1 MLNDNYKNLFPN
13 NLGSNAYI
21 SDIAKK
27 SHKNNEIQNE
37 QNKKF
42 KVYFP
47 KYDGKIYD
55 PTINKALNI
64 LKQNEEQI
72 IKDIHKINNNINL
85 LKNETSMNNV
95 NYNIHDLNKEKKK
108 IEDKIKALE
117 KEKSLFIEKLEEIKN
132 RRNSMNYQQEKELGI
147 IEKNKKLKLKK
158 FIDDLNNKEKNE
170 IIEEKIKKIQEDSKK
185 LQLKM
190 KSDLEE
196 VINKKNFKMDQLEK
210 EKEDKIK
217 KYLNDMKEEEK
228 KYIKTRNQKAKEQL
242 LKLKELQL
250 ENNKEQKNKKTMH
263 LYKKIEDKFL
273 KDEEDKVKI
282 ENKSRKEKMKHID
295 LNEFNE
301 LAKNFDEMKSKQLYE
316 SKLKIKKQR
325 EIWSQRYKL
334 IPEYVNPL
342 NKVIEEEKNIMKK
355 KEQEKILEM
364 QKLKDLQKQYKVPKP
379 LIVAKEKTID
389 IVDQRKQKSKK
400 ILIKSSSYSDVIRQK
415 MMVKFNT
422 TKNKKEK
429 GEEADTNINKAKDII
444 NFKLPL
450 ICLKEKYRKVN
461 KSFEKDKNNNQ
472 NHELSTD
479 YLNQRRLINEKNRE
493 RKRNL
498 GELSNLDYS
507 KTNDIRKLIK
517 ENGLDENMLKMAKSK
532 LEILDEKKKQKSL
545 LLKLN
550 GGIANKPDLG
560 EEICDLMIDSI
571 QAKLSI
577 LQEIENL
584 DGNDNIPILNDEQT
598 EDQNKK

>member
-1 MLNDNYKNLFPN
+1 MMNDNYKNLFPN

-95 NYNIHDLNKEKKK
+95 NNIHDLNKEKKK

-250 ENNKEQKNKKTMH
+250 ENNKQQKKQKTIH
-263 LYKKIEDKFL
+263 LYKEIEDNYL
-273 KDEEDKVKI
+273 KNEEDKVKI

-379 LIVAKEKTID
+379 IIIAKEKTID

>member
-95 NYNIHDLNKEKKK
+95 NNIHDLNKEKKK

-250 ENNKEQKNKKTMH
+250 ENNKQQKNKKTIH
-263 LYKKIEDKFL
+263 LYKEIEDNFL
-273 KDEEDKVKI
+273 KNEEDKVKI

-301 LAKNFDEMKSKQLYE
+301 LAKNFEEMKSKQLYE

-379 LIVAKEKTID
+379 LIIAKEKTID

-532 LEILDEKKKQKSL
+532 LEILDEKKKQKAL

-571 QAKLSI
+571 QARLSI
-577 LQEIENL
+577 IQEIENL

>member
-95 NYNIHDLNKEKKK
+95 NNIHDLNKEKKK

-263 LYKKIEDKFL
+263 LYKKIEDNFL
-273 KDEEDKVKI
+273 KNEEDKVKI

-379 LIVAKEKTID
+379 LIIAKEKTID

-532 LEILDEKKKQKSL
+532 LEILDEKKKQKAL

-571 QAKLSI
+571 QARLSI
-577 LQEIENL
+577 IQEIENL

>member
-27 SHKNNEIQNE
+27 SHKNNELQNE

-95 NYNIHDLNKEKKK
+95 NNIHDLNKEKKK

-250 ENNKEQKNKKTMH
+250 ENNKQQKKQKTIH
-263 LYKKIEDKFL
+263 LYKEIEDNYL
-273 KDEEDKVKI
+273 KNEEDKVKI

-379 LIVAKEKTID
+379 LIIAKEKTID

>member
-95 NYNIHDLNKEKKK
+95 NNIHDLNKEKKK
-108 IEDKIKALE
+108 IEDKIKGLE

-250 ENNKEQKNKKTMH
+250 ENNKQQKNTKTIH
-263 LYKKIEDKFL
+263 LYKKIEDNYL
-273 KDEEDKVKI
+273 KNEEDKVKI

-379 LIVAKEKTID
+379 LIIAKEKTID

-571 QAKLSI
+571 QARLSI
-577 LQEIENL
+577 IQEIENL

>member
-95 NYNIHDLNKEKKK
+95 NNIHDLNKEKKK

-379 LIVAKEKTID
+379 LIIAKEKTID

>member
-95 NYNIHDLNKEKKK
+95 NNIHDLNKEKKK

-250 ENNKEQKNKKTMH
+250 ENNKQQKNKKVMH
-263 LYKKIEDKFL
+263 LYKEIEDNFL
-273 KDEEDKVKI
+273 KNEEDKVKI

-379 LIVAKEKTID
+379 LIIAKEKTID

-532 LEILDEKKKQKSL
+532 LEILDEKKKQKAL

-571 QAKLSI
+571 QARLSI
-577 LQEIENL
+577 IQEIENL

>member
-95 NYNIHDLNKEKKK
+95 NNIHDLNKEKKK
-108 IEDKIKALE
+108 IEDKIKGLE

-250 ENNKEQKNKKTMH
+250 ENNKQQKKQKTIH
-263 LYKKIEDKFL
+263 LYKEIEDNYL
-273 KDEEDKVKI
+273 KNEEDKVKI

-379 LIVAKEKTID
+379 LIIAKEKTID

-571 QAKLSI
+571 QARLSI
-577 LQEIENL
+577 IQEIENL

>member
-95 NYNIHDLNKEKKK
+95 NNIHDLNKEKKK

-250 ENNKEQKNKKTMH
+250 ENNKQQKKQKTIH
-263 LYKKIEDKFL
+263 LYKEIEDNYL
-273 KDEEDKVKI
+273 KNEEDKVKI

-379 LIVAKEKTID
+379 IIIAKEKTID

-571 QAKLSI
+571 QARLSI
-577 LQEIENL
+577 IQEIENL

>member
-27 SHKNNEIQNE
+27 SHKNNELQNE

-95 NYNIHDLNKEKKK
+95 NNIHDLNKEKKK

-250 ENNKEQKNKKTMH
+250 ENNKQQKKQKTIH
-263 LYKKIEDKFL
+263 LYKKIEDNYL
-273 KDEEDKVKI
+273 KNEEDKVKI

-379 LIVAKEKTID
+379 LIIAKEKTID

-571 QAKLSI
+571 QARLSI
-577 LQEIENL
+577 IQEIENL

>member
-27 SHKNNEIQNE
+27 SHKNNELQNE

-95 NYNIHDLNKEKKK
+95 NNIHDLNKEKKK

-250 ENNKEQKNKKTMH
+250 ENNKQQKNKKAIH
-263 LYKKIEDKFL
+263 IYKKIEDKFL

-379 LIVAKEKTID
+379 LIIAKEKTID

-571 QAKLSI
+571 QARLSI
-577 LQEIENL
+577 IQEIENL

>member
-27 SHKNNEIQNE
+27 SHKNNELQNE

-95 NYNIHDLNKEKKK
+95 NNIHDLNKEKKK

-250 ENNKEQKNKKTMH
+250 ENNKQQKNKKTIH
-263 LYKKIEDKFL
+263 LYKEIEDNYL
-273 KDEEDKVKI
+273 KNEEDKVKI

-379 LIVAKEKTID
+379 LIIAKEKTID

-571 QAKLSI
+571 QARLSI
-577 LQEIENL
+577 IQEIENL

>member
-95 NYNIHDLNKEKKK
+95 NNIHDLNKEKKK

-250 ENNKEQKNKKTMH
+250 ENNKQQKKQKTIH
-263 LYKKIEDKFL
+263 LYKEIEDNYL
-273 KDEEDKVKI
+273 KNEEDKVKI

-379 LIVAKEKTID
+379 LIIAKEKTID

-429 GEEADTNINKAKDII
+429 GEEADTNINKPKDII

-571 QAKLSI
+571 QARLSI
-577 LQEIENL
+577 IQEIENL

>member
-27 SHKNNEIQNE
+27 SHKNNELQNE

-95 NYNIHDLNKEKKK
+95 NNIHDLNKEKKK

-263 LYKKIEDKFL
+263 LYKKIEDTFL
-273 KDEEDKVKI
+273 KNEEDKVKI

-379 LIVAKEKTID
+379 LIIAKEKTID

-571 QAKLSI
+571 QARLSI
-577 LQEIENL
+577 IQEIENL

>member
-95 NYNIHDLNKEKKK
+95 NNIHDLNKEKKK

-250 ENNKEQKNKKTMH
+250 ENNKQQKNKKAMH
-263 LYKKIEDKFL
+263 LYKEIEDNFL
-273 KDEEDKVKI
+273 KNEEDKVKI

-379 LIVAKEKTID
+379 LIIAKEKTID

-571 QAKLSI
+571 QARLSI
-577 LQEIENL
+577 IQEIENL

>member
-1 MLNDNYKNLFPN
+1 
-13 NLGSNAYI
+13 
-21 SDIAKK
+21 
-27 SHKNNEIQNE
+27 
-37 QNKKF
+37 
-42 KVYFP
+42 
-47 KYDGKIYD
+47 
-55 PTINKALNI
+55 
-64 LKQNEEQI
+64 
-72 IKDIHKINNNINL
+72 
-85 LKNETSMNNV
+85 MNNV
-95 NYNIHDLNKEKKK
+95 NNIHDLNKEKKK
-108 IEDKIKALE
+108 IEDKIKVLE

-250 ENNKEQKNKKTMH
+250 ENNKQQKKQKTIH
-263 LYKKIEDKFL
+263 LYKEIEENYL
-273 KDEEDKVKI
+273 KNEEDKVKI
-282 ENKSRKEKMKHID
+282 
-295 LNEFNE
+295 
-301 LAKNFDEMKSKQLYE
+301 LYE

-379 LIVAKEKTID
+379 LIISKEKTID

-532 LEILDEKKKQKSL
+532 LEILDEKKKQKAL

-571 QAKLSI
+571 QARLSI
-577 LQEIENL
+577 IQEIENL

>member
-1 MLNDNYKNLFPN
+1 MMNDNYKNLFPN

-95 NYNIHDLNKEKKK
+95 NNIHDLNKEKKK

-250 ENNKEQKNKKTMH
+250 ENNKQQKNKKTIH
-263 LYKKIEDKFL
+263 LYKEIEDNYL
-273 KDEEDKVKI
+273 KNEEDKVKI

-379 LIVAKEKTID
+379 LIIAKEKTID

-429 GEEADTNINKAKDII
+429 GEEADTNKNKAKDII

-532 LEILDEKKKQKSL
+532 LEILDEKKKQKAL

-571 QAKLSI
+571 QARLSI
-577 LQEIENL
+577 IQEIENL

>member
-95 NYNIHDLNKEKKK
+95 NNIHDLNKEKKK

-273 KDEEDKVKI
+273 KNEEDKVKI

-379 LIVAKEKTID
+379 LIIAKEKTID

-415 MMVKFNT
+415 MMIKFNT

-429 GEEADTNINKAKDII
+429 GEEADSNLNKAKDII

-571 QAKLSI
+571 QARLSI
-577 LQEIENL
+577 IQEIENL

>member
-95 NYNIHDLNKEKKK
+95 NNIHDLNKEKKK

-250 ENNKEQKNKKTMH
+250 ENNKQQKSKKTIH
-263 LYKKIEDKFL
+263 LYKEIEDNFL
-273 KDEEDKVKI
+273 KNEEDKVKI

-379 LIVAKEKTID
+379 LIIAKEKTID

-571 QAKLSI
+571 QARLSI
-577 LQEIENL
+577 IQEIENL

>member
-95 NYNIHDLNKEKKK
+95 NNIHDLNKEKKK

-250 ENNKEQKNKKTMH
+250 ENNKQQKNKKTIH
-263 LYKKIEDKFL
+263 LYKEIEDNYL
-273 KDEEDKVKI
+273 KNEEDKVKI

-379 LIVAKEKTID
+379 LIIAKEKTID

>member
-1 MLNDNYKNLFPN
+1 MLNDDYKNLFPN

-95 NYNIHDLNKEKKK
+95 NNIHDLNKEKKK

-250 ENNKEQKNKKTMH
+250 ENNKQQKNKKTIH
-263 LYKKIEDKFL
+263 LYKEIEDNYL
-273 KDEEDKVKI
+273 KNEEDKVKI

-379 LIVAKEKTID
+379 LIIAKEKTID

-532 LEILDEKKKQKSL
+532 LEILDEKKKQKAL

-571 QAKLSI
+571 QARLSI
-577 LQEIENL
+577 IQEIENL

>member
-27 SHKNNEIQNE
+27 SHKNNELQNE

-95 NYNIHDLNKEKKK
+95 NNIHDLNKEKKK

-242 LKLKELQL
+242 LKLKEFQL
-250 ENNKEQKNKKTMH
+250 ENNKQQKKQKTIH
-263 LYKKIEDKFL
+263 LYKEIEDNYL
-273 KDEEDKVKI
+273 KNEEDKVKI

-379 LIVAKEKTID
+379 LIIAKEKTID

-571 QAKLSI
+571 QARLSI
-577 LQEIENL
+577 IQEIENL

>member
-27 SHKNNEIQNE
+27 SHKNNELQNE

-95 NYNIHDLNKEKKK
+95 NNIHDLNKEKKK

-170 IIEEKIKKIQEDSKK
+170 IIEEKNKKIQEDSKK

-250 ENNKEQKNKKTMH
+250 ENNKQQKKQKTIH
-263 LYKKIEDKFL
+263 LYKEIEDNFL
-273 KDEEDKVKI
+273 KKEEDKVKI

-379 LIVAKEKTID
+379 LIIAKEKTID

-571 QAKLSI
+571 QARLSI
-577 LQEIENL
+577 IQEIENL

>member
-95 NYNIHDLNKEKKK
+95 NNIHDLNKEKKK

-250 ENNKEQKNKKTMH
+250 ENNKQQKKQKTIH
-263 LYKKIEDKFL
+263 LYKEIEDNYL
-273 KDEEDKVKI
+273 KNEEDKVKI

-379 LIVAKEKTID
+379 LIIAKEKTID

-429 GEEADTNINKAKDII
+429 GEEADTNKNKAKDII

-461 KSFEKDKNNNQ
+461 KSFEKDKNNIQ

-571 QAKLSI
+571 QARLSI
-577 LQEIENL
+577 IQEIENL

>member
-95 NYNIHDLNKEKKK
+95 NNIHDLNKEKKK

-250 ENNKEQKNKKTMH
+250 ENNKQQKNKKTIH
-263 LYKKIEDKFL
+263 LYKEIEDNYL
-273 KDEEDKVKI
+273 KNEEDKVKI

-355 KEQEKILEM
+355 KEQEKILEK

-379 LIVAKEKTID
+379 LIIAKEKTID

-571 QAKLSI
+571 QARLSI
-577 LQEIENL
+577 IQEIENL

>member
-95 NYNIHDLNKEKKK
+95 NNIHDLNKEKKK
-108 IEDKIKALE
+108 IEDKIKVLE

-263 LYKKIEDKFL
+263 LYKKIEDNYL
-273 KDEEDKVKI
+273 KNEEDKVKI

-379 LIVAKEKTID
+379 LIIAKEKTID

-571 QAKLSI
+571 QARLSI
-577 LQEIENL
+577 IQEIENL

>member
-95 NYNIHDLNKEKKK
+95 NNIHDLNKEKKK

-250 ENNKEQKNKKTMH
+250 ENNKQQKNTKTIH
-263 LYKKIEDKFL
+263 LYKEIEDNYL
-273 KDEEDKVKI
+273 KNEEDKVKI

-379 LIVAKEKTID
+379 LIIAKEKTID

-532 LEILDEKKKQKSL
+532 LEILDEKKKQKAL

-571 QAKLSI
+571 QARLSI
-577 LQEIENL
+577 IQEIENL

>member
-95 NYNIHDLNKEKKK
+95 NNIHDLNKEKKK

-250 ENNKEQKNKKTMH
+250 ENNKQQKKQKTIH
-263 LYKKIEDKFL
+263 LYKEIEDNYL
-273 KDEEDKVKI
+273 KNEEDKVKI

-379 LIVAKEKTID
+379 LIIAKEKTID

-429 GEEADTNINKAKDII
+429 GEEADTNINKNKDII

-461 KSFEKDKNNNQ
+461 KSFEKDKNNIQ

-571 QAKLSI
+571 QARLSI
-577 LQEIENL
+577 IQEIENL

>member
-95 NYNIHDLNKEKKK
+95 NNIHDLNKEKKK

-250 ENNKEQKNKKTMH
+250 ENNKQQKNKKTIH
-263 LYKKIEDKFL
+263 LYKEIEDNFL
-273 KDEEDKVKI
+273 KNEEDKVKI

-379 LIVAKEKTID
+379 LIIAKEKTID

-571 QAKLSI
+571 QARLSI
-577 LQEIENL
+577 IQEIENL

>member
-1 MLNDNYKNLFPN
+1 MMNDNYKNLFPN

-95 NYNIHDLNKEKKK
+95 NNIHDLNKEKKK

-250 ENNKEQKNKKTMH
+250 ENNKQQKKQKTIH
-263 LYKKIEDKFL
+263 LYKEIEDNYL
-273 KDEEDKVKI
+273 KNEEDKVKI

-379 LIVAKEKTID
+379 LIIAKEKTID

-571 QAKLSI
+571 QARLSI
-577 LQEIENL
+577 IQEIENL

>member
-27 SHKNNEIQNE
+27 SHKNNELQNE

-95 NYNIHDLNKEKKK
+95 NNIHDLNKEKKK

-263 LYKKIEDKFL
+263 LYKKIEDNYL
-273 KDEEDKVKI
+273 KNEEDKVKI

-379 LIVAKEKTID
+379 LIIAKEKTID

-571 QAKLSI
+571 QARLSI
-577 LQEIENL
+577 IQEIENL

>member
-95 NYNIHDLNKEKKK
+95 NNIHDLNKEKKK
-108 IEDKIKALE
+108 IEDKIKVLE

-250 ENNKEQKNKKTMH
+250 ENNKQQKNTKTIH
-263 LYKKIEDKFL
+263 LYKKIEDNYL
-273 KDEEDKVKI
+273 KNEEDKVKI

-355 KEQEKILEM
+355 KEQEKILEK

-379 LIVAKEKTID
+379 LIIAKEKTID

-571 QAKLSI
+571 QARLSI
-577 LQEIENL
+577 IQEIENL

>member
-1 MLNDNYKNLFPN
+1 MNDNYKNLFPN

-95 NYNIHDLNKEKKK
+95 NNIHDLNKEKKK
-108 IEDKIKALE
+108 IEDKIKVLE

-250 ENNKEQKNKKTMH
+250 ENNKQQKNTKTIH

-273 KDEEDKVKI
+273 KNEEDKVKI

-379 LIVAKEKTID
+379 LIIAKEKTID

-571 QAKLSI
+571 QARLSI
-577 LQEIENL
+577 IQEIENL

>member
-27 SHKNNEIQNE
+27 SHKNNEIKNE

-95 NYNIHDLNKEKKK
+95 NNIHDLNKEKKK

-250 ENNKEQKNKKTMH
+250 ENNKQQKKQKTIH
-263 LYKKIEDKFL
+263 LYKEIEDNYL
-273 KDEEDKVKI
+273 KNEEDKVKI

-379 LIVAKEKTID
+379 LIIAKEKTID

-532 LEILDEKKKQKSL
+532 LEILDEKKKQKAL

>member
-95 NYNIHDLNKEKKK
+95 NNIHDLNKEKKK

-250 ENNKEQKNKKTMH
+250 ENNKQQKNKKTMH
-263 LYKKIEDKFL
+263 LYKEIEDNYL
-273 KDEEDKVKI
+273 KNEEDKVKI

-379 LIVAKEKTID
+379 LIIAKEKTID

-532 LEILDEKKKQKSL
+532 LEILDEKKKQKAL

-571 QAKLSI
+571 QARLSI
-577 LQEIENL
+577 IQEIENL

>member
-1 MLNDNYKNLFPN
+1 MMNDNYKNLFPN

-95 NYNIHDLNKEKKK
+95 NNIHDLNKEKKK

-263 LYKKIEDKFL
+263 LYKKIEDTFL
-273 KDEEDKVKI
+273 KNEEDKVKI

-325 EIWSQRYKL
+325 EIWSQRFKL

-379 LIVAKEKTID
+379 IIIAKEKTID

-532 LEILDEKKKQKSL
+532 LEILDEKKKQKAL
-545 LLKLN
+545 LLKPN

>member
-1 MLNDNYKNLFPN
+1 MLIDNYKNLFPN

-27 SHKNNEIQNE
+27 SHKNNELQNE

-95 NYNIHDLNKEKKK
+95 NNIHDLNKEKKK

-228 KYIKTRNQKAKEQL
+228 KYIKTRNQKAKEQV

-273 KDEEDKVKI
+273 KNEEDKVKI

-334 IPEYVNPL
+334 IPEYINPL

-355 KEQEKILEM
+355 KEQEKILEK

-379 LIVAKEKTID
+379 LIIAKEKTID

-532 LEILDEKKKQKSL
+532 LEILDEKKKQKAL